1 MQRKKSVSKKGAR
14 GAEQQ
19 PKRVALNK
27 RRQHAAQADRS
38 RPQNKQ
44 TTRGLRVC
52 FDARDIQYDARK
64 RARHKRCFSPAVCC
78 RSAGMS
84 RPRQMRPIRLTCEK
98 RQRKSEGRCRG
109 GRGWQGWQGSD
120 PRAGEMGRS
129 GWGCARRRRSAHSRK
144 LGHAPNPGRG
154 RLGLGVLSVQMGIKY
169 VLSLGQRPLLQC
181 RFSYCPCTFSA
192 SAVKF
197 SQLSILSV
205 QVWAMNGVLKLS
217 ASAALALCVLW
228 FSAFR

>member
-1 MQRKKSVSKKGAR
+1 MKRKKSASKSRVSPVSLLPTRRDVSASTAAAKNKCHLPREA
-14 GAEQQ
+14 AE
-19 PKRVALNK
+19 V
-27 RRQHAAQADRS
+27 S
-38 RPQNKQ
+38 
-44 TTRGLRVC
+44 GV
-52 FDARDIQYDARK
+52 
-64 RARHKRCFSPAVCC
+64 V
-78 RSAGMS
+78 
-84 RPRQMRPIRLTCEK
+84 
-98 RQRKSEGRCRG
+98 
-109 GRGWQGWQGSD
+109 QGWQGMAG
-120 PRAGEMGRS
+120 PRLSRRWRGMGRC

-181 RFSYCPCTFSA
+181 QFSYCPCTFSA

-205 QVWAMNGVLKLS
+205 QVWAMNGVLRLS

-228 FSAFR
+228 VRATRVGTVRLS